1 MRCGLIFCHCI
12 VKAIEY
18 TGLIPRLLPPFGLYE
33 KQEKQ
38 SGNETVNTGKILRM
52 RLQKSGNET
61 VNTGKSLRMRL
72 QKSGNETGEELSNKA
87 MQ

>member
-38 SGNETVNTGKILRM
+38 SGNEAVNTWEFE
-52 RLQKSGNET
+52 NEVT
-61 VNTGKSLRMRL
+61 EVW
-72 QKSGNETGEELSNKA
+72 E
-87 MQ
+87 